1 MDGKQLYAGGEPFF
15 PESAAEKI
23 KALDIY
29 GLTGT
34 KESNAQLLINVIAQM
49 VANTLLAKTDI
60 AEWAKEVNKPV
71 YTAE

>member
-34 KESNAQLLINVIAQM
+34 KESNAQLIINVIAQM
-49 VANTLLAKTDI
+49 VANTLLSKTDI

-71 YTAE
+71 